1 MPSGQLEGFDVDT
14 DNPHEHTENLEEIRE
29 AAINHRSGLRRQIEE
44 TNRIVQKNIS
54 EKEYA
59 IFRKSERIAKEKKEY
74 SHYGLGYAW
83 RNHRPEF
90 TEKEKKEFEQKI
102 LQYDEEVS
110 NITKDLKVLWKK
122 LENNTDTTP
131 VNIEHLNQEVKG
143 LVDRCEELFDKEGF
157 RKPSGGVFEDSSNIT
172 HWHDW
177 GDVGGRGRILFFYE
191 LPTGSDEEG
200 KKISIKKMHERFR
213 KAKVKNPEQFE
224 EMYVGNREWF
234 WLKKP
239 TPSKISSVV
248 QKLISLFQTS

>member
-1 MPSGQLEGFDVDT
+1 MLM
-14 DNPHEHTENLEEIRE
+14 TENNNL
-29 AAINHRSGLRRQIEE
+29 
-44 TNRIVQKNIS
+44 
-54 EKEYA
+54 EKEYE

-102 LQYDEEVS
+102 LQYDEEIA
-110 NITKDLKVLWKK
+110 NIIKDLKVLWKK
-122 LENNTDTTP
+122 LENNTDRTP
-131 VNIEHLNQEVKG
+131 VNIEHLNQEIKG

-177 GDVGGRGRILFFYE
+177 GDDGGRGRGFSFYE
-191 LPTGSDEEG
+191 LPIGSDEEG

-248 QKLISLFQTS
+248 QKLKSLFQTS

>member
-1 MPSGQLEGFDVDT
+1 M
-14 DNPHEHTENLEEIRE
+14 TENNNL
-29 AAINHRSGLRRQIEE
+29 
-44 TNRIVQKNIS
+44 
-54 EKEYA
+54 EKEYE
-59 IFRKSERIAKEKKEY
+59 IFRKREKIAKEKKEY

-102 LQYDEEVS
+102 LQYDEEVA
-110 NITKDLKVLWKK
+110 NIIKDLKVLRKK

-131 VNIEHLNQEVKG
+131 ANIEHLNQEIKALG
-143 LVDRCEELFDKEGF
+143 NRCKELYNKEGF
-157 RKPSGGVFEDSSNIT
+157 RKPSGGVFKDSSDIT

-177 GDVGGRGRILFFYE
+177 GDDGGRGREFSFYE

-200 KKISIKKMHERFR
+200 KKISIKKMRERFR

-248 QKLISLFQTS
+248 QKLKSLFQTS